1 MNLLYVLYPKIY
13 EHKMNPALFKQEYD
27 LYLIVI
33 SRAKTY
39 LKGYDKMKEVK
50 ILSETYEDDKY
61 EYDGV
66 DLVKSI
72 KVLESRFVE
81 K

>member
-1 MNLLYVLYPKIY
+1 MN
-13 EHKMNPALFKQEYD
+13 
-27 LYLIVI
+27 
-33 SRAKTY
+33 
-39 LKGYDKMKEVK
+39 GYDKMKEVK
-50 ILSETYEDDKY
+50 ILSETYEDEEY
-61 EYDGV
+61 EYDGD